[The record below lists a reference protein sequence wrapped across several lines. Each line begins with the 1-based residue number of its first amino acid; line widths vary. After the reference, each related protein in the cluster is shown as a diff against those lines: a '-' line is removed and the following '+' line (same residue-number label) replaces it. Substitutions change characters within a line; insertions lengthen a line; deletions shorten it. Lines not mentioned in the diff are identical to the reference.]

1 MSTWEDHLQH
11 VRQVLLRLRTNNLT
25 AKPGKCQF
33 GMKECSYL
41 GHVVGNGQ
49 VKPDPEK
56 LWAVRDF
63 PVPETKKLVRG
74 FLGLTGYCRKFIGNY
89 ANIAAPLTNLTK
101 KRLRTRKGSL
111 DWRVWTGIWCSEGNT
126 VWSTSFGKS
135 WLYQAICFTNGC
147 IQPRGRSGVE
157 PVEWWG
163 ERSASGIL

>member
-49 VKPDPEK
+49 VKPDPCRETTSCTRFSSTRNEE
-56 LWAVRDF
+56 ARDW
-63 PVPETKKLVRG
+63 PVITGSLLVTTQILPHL
-74 FLGLTGYCRKFIGNY
+74 F
-89 ANIAAPLTNLTK
+89 TNLTK

-147 IQPRGRSGVE
+147 IQPRGRSSVE